1 MCYIKR
7 WRKKLY
13 LRRRFIDI
21 QIIICEFV
29 FSNSNLGLSLQNE
42 ITFIGFIGGRTCI
55 CYCSFLV
62 RLSKPWIP
70 RISSKAFQI
79 FPCILDCTFS
89 DIYLEVARLSPG
101 GCISGPCLLDPCH
114 RIWIFVF
121 CWIQVLVLCWFRIF
135 FPVGFGSLFF
145 VGSSSSSFFKSGS
158 LFLLDPV
165 PCFSLKLPFVG
176 SRSSSF
182 VEYVSLFF
190 VGTGSLP
197 FVGFRSTVFCSGTF
211 SFVGLRSLSF
221 VGSGTFS
228 LLDPD
233 PFVGSNSRH
242 CIPIFV
248 FWWIRNFFFWLIGI
262 ELDF

>member
-1 MCYIKR
+1 MLYKEL
-7 WRKKLY
+7 KKTLY

-79 FPCILDCTFS
+79 FPSILDCTFS

-121 CWIQVLVLCWFRIF
+121 CWIQVLVFCWFRIF

-145 VGSSSSSFFKSGS
+145 VGSSSSSFVLWILVFRWNC
-158 LFLLDPV
+158 LLSDQGPCLLLNTY
-165 PCFSLKLPFVG
+165 PCFSLELDPCLSLDSGPPSSVPEPFLLLDWG
-176 SRSSSF
+176 PCLSLDQEPFLCWIRI
-182 VEYVSLFF
+182 LFF
-190 VGTGSLP
+190 
-197 FVGFRSTVFCSGTF
+197 
-211 SFVGLRSLSF
+211 
-221 VGSGTFS
+221 
-228 LLDPD
+228 
-233 PFVGSNSRH
+233 GSNSRH
-242 CIPIFV
+242 WISIFV
-248 FWWIRNFFFWLIGI
+248 FWWIQNFFFWLIGI